1 MNQDLINL
9 LFVILGV
16 GGIGTVIVNGL
27 FGRDKAKSDSFEKI
41 VKSLADTSQA
51 LMELAETRIINLSNR
66 AERLESRIDTLENE
80 IKNLRSS
87 LTDRETTIATL
98 QQENHDLQCQ
108 VDKLVKEN
116 KTKDKRI
123 TELSNQ
129 IKELTTRLN
138 ALTNGDRDDYPGTFC

>member
-27 FGRDKAKSDSFEKI
+27 FGRTAAKSDSFEKI
-41 VKSLADTSQA
+41 TKSLAETSQA

-66 AERLESRIDTLENE
+66 AELLESRIDSLENDAKE
-80 IKNLRSS
+80 LRSA
-87 LTDRETTIATL
+87 LVDRDTTIQML
-98 QQENHDLQCQ
+98 QKENYDLKCQ

-116 KTKDKRI
+116 KAKDIRI
-123 TELSNQ
+123 TDLSNQ
-129 IKELTTRLN
+129 VKELTARLN
-138 ALTNGDRDDYPGTFC
+138 ALINGDRDDYPGTFC